1 MASVRERYPEVRDQG
16 VKRAGF
22 YVLAGAQM
30 PSVLYEASFISNPHA
45 EVRLNTGDFRQK
57 MADAIVNAVRAY
69 REGL

>member
-1 MASVRERYPEVRDQG
+1 MTKVPQVSHERVVRAL
-16 VKRAGF
+16 KRAGF

-30 PSVLYEASFISNPHA
+30 PSVLYEASFISNPRA